1 MKIVGNTS
9 SQEECDQ
16 IEDIVKTVL
25 VGQHARQLATKKT
38 KHTHDKKQPIE
49 PIKPP
54 HHPPLPQPNDK
65 NLLTVKGLN

>member
-16 IEDIVKTVL
+16 IEDIVKTFL
-25 VGQHARQLATKKT
+25 VGQHARHLATKKT
-38 KHTHDKKQPIE
+38 KHPQHPKKHTIP

-54 HHPPLPQPNDK
+54 QRPLQPSEPT
-65 NLLTVKGLN
+65 LFTVKGLT

>member
-16 IEDIVKTVL
+16 IEDIVKTFL
-25 VGQHARQLATKKT
+25 VGQHARELANKKT
-38 KHTHDKKQPIE
+38 KHTLTKKHTLP

-54 HHPPLPQPNDK
+54 HNPPQPNETS
-65 NLLTVKGLN
+65 LFSVKGLN